1 MLVSYNLTYIAPGFN
16 YADYWPSEYL
26 IVNPSNYEPAGFF
39 SLKDDSKNNAG
50 LGIGRTCLVC
60 LILLIGA
67 LMFTNLTNN
76 MVIKPIVEMINTVK
90 KISANP
96 LVASQEEDKMSLI
109 QIKKSL

>member
-1 MLVSYNLTYIAPGFN
+1 
-16 YADYWPSEYL
+16 
-26 IVNPSNYEPAGFF
+26 
-39 SLKDDSKNNAG
+39 
-50 LGIGRTCLVC
+50 
-60 LILLIGA
+60 
-67 LMFTNLTNN
+67 MFTNLTNN